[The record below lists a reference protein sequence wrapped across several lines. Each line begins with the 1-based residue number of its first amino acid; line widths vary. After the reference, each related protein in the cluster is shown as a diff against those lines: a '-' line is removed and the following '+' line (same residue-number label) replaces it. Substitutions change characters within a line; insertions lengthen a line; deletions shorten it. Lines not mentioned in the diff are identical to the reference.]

1 MQGKMKKEFIRKK
14 LGNGLRILFE
24 KRSMPVVSISS
35 SVKQGSAYE
44 SEKEKGISHFL
55 EHLMFKGTKTRT
67 NKEIAEEIEKKGGV
81 LNAYTGEEITSYW
94 NKLPNRYFKEGIDIA
109 SDLILNPRFDPVEFE
124 KEKKVIIEE
133 IKMYHDNPNFYTLL
147 KIKEALYKKPFGL
160 STTGVIDTIA
170 KMKREDVVNFFK
182 NNYKTNKMFLCIV
195 GNAEIDE
202 IEDYGK
208 RFPAAKG
215 EINMVRIEKRN
226 TNIVEK
232 RKGMEQAHF
241 VLGFHASN
249 LIEKNRYSSEIFNT
263 ILAGGMSSRL
273 FSEIREKR
281 GLAYDV
287 HGFLEQGK
295 NYGYQMIYIGTKKEN
310 VRLCKEIIL
319 KEIGKMRSL
328 IGKDFEEGKEQL
340 IGLRKVGSEESI
352 NVMNALV
359 EEEAA
364 GNAEEFYNYD
374 KRISEIKL
382 EDVRKLAR
390 IKSYSSV
397 LLMPK

>member
-1 MQGKMKKEFIRKK
+1 MKKEFIRKK
-14 LGNGLRILFE
+14 LRNGLIILFE
-24 KRSMPVVSISS
+24 KRNMPIVSISA

-44 SEKEKGISHFL
+44 PISKKGISHFV

-67 NKEIAEEIEKKGGV
+67 NKEIAEEIEKKGGI

-94 NKLPNRYFKEGIDIA
+94 NKLPNKYFKEGIDIA

-124 KEKKVIIEE
+124 KERKVIIEE
-133 IKMYHDNPNFYTLL
+133 IKMYHDNPNFCPLI
-147 KIKEALYKKPFGL
+147 KIKEALYKEPFGL
-160 STTGVIDTIA
+160 STTGSVNTVSSIKRDDVIS
-170 KMKREDVVNFFK
+170 FFK
-182 NNYKTNKMFLCIV
+182 NNYKTNKMFLCVV
-195 GNAEIDE
+195 GNAKIDG

-215 EINMVRIEKRN
+215 KINEVRIEKIN
-226 TNIVEK
+226 KNIVEK
-232 RKGMEQAHF
+232 RKGLEQAHF
-241 VLGFHASN
+241 VLGFHASS
-249 LIEKNRYSSEIFNT
+249 LMGKMRYVNEIFNI

-273 FSEIREKR
+273 FSEIREKK

-287 HGFLEQGK
+287 RGFLEQGK

-310 VRLCKEIIL
+310 VRLCREIIL
-319 KEIGKMRSL
+319 KEIGKMGKLAR
-328 IGKDFEEGKEQL
+328 KDFEEGKEQL
-340 IGLRKVGSEESI
+340 IGLRKVESEESI

-374 KRISEIKL
+374 KRIGEIKL

-390 IKSYSSV
+390 IKNYSSV
-397 LLMPK
+397 VLMPK